1 MLTDEAQSEIEQ
13 MEHKANNILPD
24 RDYKVFF
31 GSWEVVDVVEGSY
44 NTVDRKETDRYEEYI
59 GMSLYFD
66 QDTFMVN
73 DEVVSNNVYYSLAMI
88 PSNEWDTYFHDSVY
102 FYDINDI
109 IPQDQNYFTF
119 VSVQGE
125 NIGYPVGDCFYIYD
139 LDTIIIETTQ
149 GDDWLYLKCERTG
162 YVEDYKLKIEKP

>member
-1 MLTDEAQSEIEQ
+1 MKFCEWSDYAGCRYDDGDIFSVVGLSCDEDG
-13 MEHKANNILPD
+13 KPD
-24 RDYKVFF
+24 LSAELQPLYRRFF
-31 GSWEVVDVVEGSY
+31 
-44 NTVDRKETDRYEEYI
+44 
-59 GMSLYFD
+59 L
-66 QDTFMVN
+66 
-73 DEVVSNNVYYSLAMI
+73 
-88 PSNEWDTYFHDSVY
+88 
-102 FYDINDI
+102 INDI